1 MKRSDDYGRRRW
13 PDQRY
18 GGSEQ
23 GYGHVPGDDQ
33 DWRARDLSGGRYGNT
48 RDRNPYDASD
58 NAWNAPDDN
67 VRDDGAWRRGRT
79 EWGRQGNQGT
89 PGNQGTQA
97 RGGPVYYPA
106 RSTYDENDEN
116 RDESSPHS
124 RGYVTAYSSGY
135 EDGYQTASRSPA
147 EGPTRRAGSAQSYPP
162 NQPPNPP
169 RSQQANPPRN
179 PPPNPPQRGY
189 EAEAGRNYRQRSR
202 GDQSFGQERSPYGYS
217 RRVGPKNYTRSDERI
232 REELCERLAH
242 QSGLDVSEVDVTVV
256 GSVVTL
262 TGAVDNRRIKYE
274 VEDIADDT
282 FGVTDVIN
290 KLHIRPYGVLAS
302 E

>member
-1 MKRSDDYGRRRW
+1 MKRSGDYGRRRW

-23 GYGHVPGDDQ
+23 GYGHVPGDDRN
-33 DWRARDLSGGRYGNT
+33 WRERDLSGGRYGNT

-58 NAWNAPDDN
+58 NGWNTPDD
-67 VRDDGAWRRGRT
+67 DAWRRGRT
-79 EWGRQGNQGT
+79 AWGRQGA
-89 PGNQGTQA
+89 QA

-106 RSTYDENDEN
+106 RSSYDET
-116 RDESSPHS
+116 RDESTPHHP
-124 RGYVTAYSSGY
+124 GYVTAYSSGY
-135 EDGYQTASRSPA
+135 EDGYQAASRSPTD
-147 EGPTRRAGSAQSYPP
+147 GPSRRADPYPSYPSG
-162 NQPPNPP
+162 QPAQPDQ
-169 RSQQANPPRN
+169 RD
-179 PPPNPPQRGY
+179 RGY
-189 EAEAGRNYRQRSR
+189 QADAGRNYRQRSR

-217 RRVGPKNYTRSDERI
+217 RRVGPKNYTRTDERI

-242 QSGLDVSEVDVTVV
+242 ESGLDVSDVDVVV
-256 GSVVTL
+256 MGSIVTL
-262 TGAVDNRRIKYE
+262 TGSVDNRRIKYE

>member
-23 GYGHVPGDDQ
+23 GYGHVPGDDRN
-33 DWRARDLSGGRYGNT
+33 WRERDLSGGRYGNT

-58 NAWNAPDDN
+58 NGWNAPDDN

-79 EWGRQGNQGT
+79 AWGTESGRQGN
-89 PGNQGTQA
+89 QA

-106 RSTYDENDEN
+106 RSTYDEN
-116 RDESSPHS
+116 RDESTPHN

-135 EDGYQTASRSPA
+135 EDGYQAASRSPGTTPA
-147 EGPTRRAGSAQSYPP
+147 RRAD
-162 NQPPNPP
+162 PNPP
-169 RSQQANPPRN
+169 YEPYQPQPQPQ
-179 PPPNPPQRGY
+179 PQRGY

-217 RRVGPKNYTRSDERI
+217 RRVGPKNYTRTDERI

-242 QSGLDVSEVDVTVV
+242 QSGLDVSEVDVTVM
-256 GSVVTL
+256 GSIVTL
-262 TGAVDNRRIKYE
+262 TGSVDNRRIKYE

>member
-23 GYGHVPGDDQ
+23 GYGHVPGDDRN
-33 DWRARDLSGGRYGNT
+33 WRGRDLSGGRYGNT

-58 NAWNAPDDN
+58 NAWNAPEDS
-67 VRDDGAWRRGRT
+67 VRDGGAWRRGRT
-79 EWGRQGNQGT
+79 EGSQWGRQGN
-89 PGNQGTQA
+89 QA

-106 RSTYDENDEN
+106 RSTFDEN

-135 EDGYQTASRSPA
+135 EDGYQAASRSPA
-147 EGPTRRAGSAQSYPP
+147 DVPARGADSYPP
-162 NQPPNPP
+162 PHESQPHEPHQPYQPP
-169 RSQQANPPRN
+169 
-179 PPPNPPQRGY
+179 RGY
-189 EAEAGRNYRQRSR
+189 EADAGRNYRQRSR

-242 QSGLDVSEVDVTVV
+242 ESGLDVSEVDVTVM
-256 GSVVTL
+256 GSIVTL
-262 TGAVDNRRIKYE
+262 TGSVDNRRTKYE